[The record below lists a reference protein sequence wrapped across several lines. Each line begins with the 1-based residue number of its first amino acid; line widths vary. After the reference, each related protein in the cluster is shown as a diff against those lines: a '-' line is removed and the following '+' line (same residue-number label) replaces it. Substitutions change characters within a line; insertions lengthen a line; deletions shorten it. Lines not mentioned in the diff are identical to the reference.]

1 MMQVTEIIT
10 EKKKLLIHTDSGLC
24 FPLYQKEAAQ
34 YQICEG
40 SRITDEL
47 WAQIRRE
54 VLDLRAK
61 KRAMY
66 LLEKMDRTEAQ
77 LRRKLQENHYPE
89 EVVTCAMDYV
99 RSFHYID
106 DYRYAAAFIR
116 SRQGAKSRIQL
127 KMSLLQKGV
136 PADLIEQALEDECS
150 EEEEVLIRKLLE
162 KKKYDP
168 EQMDQQQK
176 YKIYQSI
183 LRKGFSGS
191 IVRNAMGL

>member
-1 MMQVTEIIT
+1 MQVTEIIT
-10 EKKKLLIHTDSGLC
+10 EKKKLLIHTDNGLC
-24 FPLYQKEAAQ
+24 FPLYPKEAAQ
-34 YQICEG
+34 YQICED
-40 SRITDEL
+40 SRIPDEL

-54 VLDLRAK
+54 VLDPRAK

-77 LRRKLQENHYPE
+77 LHRKLRENGYPE
-89 EVVTCAMDYV
+89 EVVVCAMDYV
-99 RSFHYID
+99 KSFHYID
-106 DYRYAAAFIR
+106 DYRYASVFIR
-116 SRQGAKSRIQL
+116 SRQGAKSRMQL

-136 PADLIEQALEDECS
+136 AADLIEQALEEEYS
-150 EEEEVLIRKLLE
+150 EGEETLIRKLLE

-191 IVRNAMGL
+191 IVRNVMGL